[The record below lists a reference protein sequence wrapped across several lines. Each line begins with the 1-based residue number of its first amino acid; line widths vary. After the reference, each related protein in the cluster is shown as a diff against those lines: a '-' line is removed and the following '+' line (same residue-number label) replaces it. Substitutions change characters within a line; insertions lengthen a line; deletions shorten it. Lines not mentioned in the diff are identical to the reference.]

1 MMTDVDP
8 RDYIDMF
15 LVKVQPAVLSET
27 SMTEDDFEED
37 QDPVIFSRKYVDGKI
52 HIELTSKQGAERLV
66 EEWNQRLDAVRRGKL
81 ILRHPHSDDE
91 SEVDAYL
98 FFQPR

>member
-15 LVKVQPAVLSET
+15 IVKVQPAVLSET
-27 SMTEDDFEED
+27 SMTEDNFEED
-37 QDPVIFSRKYVDGKI
+37 KDPVIFSRKYVDGKI
-52 HIELTSKQGAERLV
+52 HLELTSRQGGERLV
-66 EEWNQRLDAVRRGKL
+66 EEWNQSLDAIRRGKI
-81 ILRHPHSDDE
+81 ILRCPHSDDE